1 MTLGRPVP
9 PPLGTKFNPQQP
21 RQAPAARAATGTR
34 VRAYGATS
42 ATSGLVPLEIERREP
57 GPHDVEISIAFCG
70 LCHSDV
76 HTIRGEWRDQR
87 YPLVPGHEIVGR
99 VTRTGEDVSMFSVG
113 DLVGVGCLV
122 DSCRNCDSCNEGLEQ
137 YCENGAVATYGA
149 VDQRHGGEITQGG
162 YATAI
167 VVDEKYVLRM
177 PESLDPAEAAP
188 LLCAGITVFSPMQYF
203 GVEASD
209 AVGVV
214 GLGGLG
220 HLAVKIAKA
229 LGAVVTVFT
238 TSPDKV
244 EAAQRL
250 GADRVVLSTDAEA
263 MAAARRSIDLIID
276 TVSARHDLGPY
287 LRTIRR
293 DGALIQVSLPPG
305 GMPPVPLG
313 MLVGRRI
320 AYGGS
325 MIGGIAE
332 TQELLDFCAA
342 HGISAEVELVAA
354 DRLNEAWDRMVAG
367 DVKYRFVLDVESL
380 NPARNPA
387 AAREEAEGTNN
398 LPDSTESRERN
409 A

>member
-9 PPLGTKFNPQQP
+9 PPLGANLTPQHV
-21 RQAPAARAATGTR
+21 RQAPVQPGAGTL
-34 VRAYGATS
+34 VQAYGATS
-42 ATSGLVPLEIERREP
+42 AGSGLVPLRIERRAA

-70 LCHSDV
+70 LCHSDI
-76 HTIRGEWRDQR
+76 HAARGEWRDQR

-99 VTRTGEDVSMFSVG
+99 VTRTGEDVSMFVVG
-113 DLVGVGCLV
+113 DLVGVGGLV
-122 DSCRNCDSCNEGLEQ
+122 DSCRTCESCNEGLEQ

-149 VDQRHGGEITQGG
+149 VDQRHGGEVTQGG
-162 YATAI
+162 YATSI
-167 VVDEKYVLRM
+167 TVDEKYVLRM

-238 TSPDKV
+238 TSPEKV
-244 EAAQRL
+244 EEARRL
-250 GADRVVLSTDAEA
+250 GADRVLLSTDAA
-263 MAAARRSIDLIID
+263 ALAAARRSIDLVID
-276 TVSARHDLGPY
+276 TVSAEHELGPY

-293 DGALIQVSLPPG
+293 DGALIQVGLPPG
-305 GMPPVPLG
+305 GMPPVPVG
-313 MLVGRRI
+313 MLIGRRI

-325 MIGGIAE
+325 MIGSIAE

-342 HGISAEVELVAA
+342 HDIAAEVELVTA
-354 DRLNEAWDRMVAG
+354 DKLNEAWDRMVAG

-380 NPARNPA
+380 SPGKDPDAPQDQAR
-387 AAREEAEGTNN
+387 
-398 LPDSTESRERN
+398 PDTAHTEERN

>member
-9 PPLGTKFNPQQP
+9 PPLGAKLTPPDARPGQP
-21 RQAPAARAATGTR
+21 ARSGPV

-42 ATSGLVPLEIERREP
+42 AESGLVPLEIERREP

-76 HTIRGEWRDQR
+76 HTIRGEWRGQH

-99 VTRTGEDVSMFSVG
+99 VTRTGEDVTMFSPG

-122 DSCRNCDSCNEGLEQ
+122 DSCRTCESCSEGLEQ
-137 YCENGAVATYGA
+137 YCENGAVGTYGA
-149 VDQRHGGEITQGG
+149 PDQRHGGEITQGG
-162 YATAI
+162 YATAV

-203 GVEASD
+203 GVEESD

-238 TSPDKV
+238 SSPDKV
-244 EAAQRL
+244 DAALQL
-250 GADRVVLSTDAEA
+250 GADRAVLSTDAEA
-263 MAAARRSIDLIID
+263 MAAARRSIDLVID
-276 TVSARHDLGPY
+276 TVSARHELGPY

-305 GMPPVPLG
+305 EMPPVPVGL
-313 MLVGRRI
+313 LAGRRV

-342 HGISAEVELVAA
+342 HDIAADVELVAA
-354 DRLNEAWDRMVAG
+354 DKLNEAWDRMVAG

-380 NPARNPA
+380 NPA
-387 AAREEAEGTNN
+387 EG
-398 LPDSTESRERN
+398 PDGTIDPQERN

>member
-9 PPLGTKFNPQQP
+9 PPLGAKPTPQDLP
-21 RQAPAARAATGTR
+21 RARRPAAGAAAS

-42 ATSGLVPLEIERREP
+42 PTSGLVPLELQRRQP

-76 HTIRGEWRDQR
+76 HTVRGEWRGQQ

-99 VTRTGEDVSMFSVG
+99 VTRSGEDVTMFSAG

-122 DSCRNCDSCNEGLEQ
+122 DSCRNCESCSEGLEQ
-137 YCENGAVATYGA
+137 YCENGPVATYGA
-149 VDQRHGGEITQGG
+149 ADPRRGGEVTQGG
-162 YATAI
+162 YATSI

-203 GVEASD
+203 GVEESD

-238 TSPDKV
+238 SSPDKV
-244 EAAQRL
+244 EAAHRL
-250 GADRVVLSTDAEA
+250 GADRVVLSTDAGA
-263 MAAARRSIDLIID
+263 MAAARHSIDLVID
-276 TVSARHDLGPY
+276 TVSARHELGPL

-293 DGALIQVSLPPG
+293 DGALIQVGMPPG
-305 GMPPVPLG
+305 DMPPVP
-313 MLVGRRI
+313 VGLLASRRI
-320 AYGGS
+320 AYGSS
-325 MIGGIAE
+325 MTGGIAQ
-332 TQELLDFCAA
+332 TQELLDFWAA
-342 HGISAEVELVAA
+342 HDIAAEVELVAA
-354 DRLNEAWDRMVAG
+354 DKLNEAWDRMVAG
-367 DVKYRFVLDVESL
+367 
-380 NPARNPA
+380 
-387 AAREEAEGTNN
+387 
-398 LPDSTESRERN
+398 
-409 A
+409 

>member
-9 PPLGTKFNPQQP
+9 PPLGAKATLPDA
-21 RQAPAARAATGTR
+21 RTGRPARTGAT
-34 VRAYGATS
+34 VRAYGAAS
-42 ATSGLVPLEIERREP
+42 ASSGLAPLDIKRREP
-57 GPHDVEISIAFCG
+57 EPHDVEISIAFCG

-76 HTIRGEWRDQR
+76 HAVRGEWRDQH

-122 DSCRNCDSCNEGLEQ
+122 DSCRTCDSCSEGLEQ
-137 YCENGAVATYGA
+137 YCENGAVGTYGA
-149 VDQRHGGEITQGG
+149 LDQRHGGEVTQGG

-203 GVEASD
+203 GVEESD

-229 LGAVVTVFT
+229 LGAEVTVFT
-238 TSPDKV
+238 SSPGKV
-244 EAAQRL
+244 EAARGL
-250 GADRVVLSTDAEA
+250 GADRVVLSTDDEA

-276 TVSARHDLGPY
+276 TVSARHELGPY

-305 GMPPVPLG
+305 QMPPVPVGVLA
-313 MLVGRRI
+313 GRRI

-342 HGISAEVELVAA
+342 HDIAADVELVAA

-380 NPARNPA
+380 NPAQDPDGGRA
-387 AAREEAEGTNN
+387 GTLN
-398 LPDSTESRERN
+398 LQERN